1 MTYFLQGCVTFTPR
15 LLLVDLKGSL
25 RHLRQEG
32 DLYDRVED
40 VKPSQVQWPVERVG
54 VLCTP
59 KEEKNEFLND
69 LENGENSMD
78 TVEACGRCGL
88 KCLSLSNL
96 LCITHFH
103 QKEITITQC
112 IYV

>member
-1 MTYFLQGCVTFTPR
+1 LQGCVTFTPR

-32 DLYDRVED
+32 DLYDHVED
-40 VKPSQVQWPVERVG
+40 GKPSQVQWPVERVD
-54 VLCTP
+54 VVCTP
-59 KEEKNEFLND
+59 KEEKNEFLDD
-69 LENGENSMD
+69 LENEENSMD
-78 TVEACGRCGL
+78 STEACGRCGS

-112 IYV
+112 VYV